1 MLIFL
6 KQNGEKCATVVINV
20 LAFFIRGCKQAN
32 QSTLISSA
40 NLEKLNNRQIEY
52 SKKKAIIFLK

>member
-40 NLEKLNNRQIEY
+40 NL
-52 SKKKAIIFLK
+52 